1 LTIYLDVPAIIF
13 PAWFI
18 RWMVMIPQG
27 KIAKGTV
34 DGVCLA
40 MKYGWAINLD
50 GGHTHATKS

>member
-1 LTIYLDVPAIIF
+1 
-13 PAWFI
+13 
-18 RWMVMIPQG
+18 MIPQG